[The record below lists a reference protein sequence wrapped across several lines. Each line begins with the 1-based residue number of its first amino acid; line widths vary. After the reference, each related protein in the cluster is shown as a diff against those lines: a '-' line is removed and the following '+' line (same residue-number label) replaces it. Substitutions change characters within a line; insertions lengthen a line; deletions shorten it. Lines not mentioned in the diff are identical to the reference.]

1 MTDTKAATNAARITT
16 PEKTPPEKTVHII
29 AIGTLGCH
37 LCELLEVLLD
47 QLALAR
53 PFQRHTVDLADCS
66 AEVMERWA
74 THIPLVLFTTVDDL
88 LTHENTQ
95 HWAEQALTLREP
107 HSRHPEEAI
116 ARLRPK
122 TAQQSS
128 QEISYQ
134 TCQHTCQPND
144 HTIALQWPLSLQ
156 DLLEAYERT
165 LVGND

>member
-53 PFQRHTVDLADCS
+53 PFQRHTVDLADSS

-74 THIPLVLFTTVDDL
+74 THIPLVLLITVNDPFAPL
-88 LTHENTQ
+88 EAQ
-95 HWAEQALTLREP
+95 HWVEQTLVTLPP
-107 HSRHPEEAI
+107 HSRLSEAAI
-116 ARLRPK
+116 PTVHSHAFRHSFE
-122 TAQQSS
+122 Q
-128 QEISYQ
+128 IF
-134 TCQHTCQPND
+134 QPNA
-144 HTIALQWPLSLQ
+144 HPITLQWPLSLQ